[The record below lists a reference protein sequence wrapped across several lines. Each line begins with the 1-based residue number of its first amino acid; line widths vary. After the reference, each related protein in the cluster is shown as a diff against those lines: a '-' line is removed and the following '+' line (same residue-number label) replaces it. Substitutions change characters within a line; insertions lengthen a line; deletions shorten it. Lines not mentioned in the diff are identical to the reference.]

1 MKEIVKPKTDV
12 IFRLSDEKD
21 VKDLAERREDALRT
35 EKTALNTARK
45 EGIDIGMN
53 LGMEKGMNLGIEKG
67 MNLGMDLG
75 REQGISLMIENL
87 RRAGVSEDIIQNAAK
102 QN

>member
-1 MKEIVKPKTDV
+1 MLRQSNVESIREATDV

-21 VKDLAERREDALRT
+21 VKDMAERREDALRT

-53 LGMEKGMNLGIEKG
+53 LGMEKGMK
-67 MNLGMDLG
+67 
-75 REQGISLMIENL
+75 LMIENL
-87 RRAGVSEDIIQNAAK
+87 RKAGVSEEIIQNAAK

>member
-1 MKEIVKPKTDV
+1 MLRQSNVEAIREATDV

-21 VKDLAERREDALRT
+21 VKDMAERREDALRT

-53 LGMEKGMNLGIEKG
+53 LGMK
-67 MNLGMDLG
+67 
-75 REQGISLMIENL
+75 LMIEKL
-87 RRAGVSEDIIQNAAK
+87 RKAGVSEEIIQNAAK
-102 QN
+102 QD